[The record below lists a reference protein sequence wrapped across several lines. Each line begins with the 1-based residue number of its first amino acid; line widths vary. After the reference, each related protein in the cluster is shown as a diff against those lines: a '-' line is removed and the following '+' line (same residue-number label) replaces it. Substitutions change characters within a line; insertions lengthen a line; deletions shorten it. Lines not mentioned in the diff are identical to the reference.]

1 MQNDA
6 EQCNVTF
13 MFLEW
18 LTRHLFLPPSMM
30 KIVARF
36 ETVSLRAAGIKDPLM
51 LPAFNGTIPAALPRY
66 TCSLVL
72 L

>member
-1 MQNDA
+1 
-6 EQCNVTF
+6 
-13 MFLEW
+13 
-18 LTRHLFLPPSMM
+18 MM